1 MKNNVFCIS
10 NKQNCTIIIFQFYDD
25 INIQVTRLQTS
36 TTSHFNVSQES
47 EDVFI
52 PKMINH

>member
-1 MKNNVFCIS
+1 MKYNVFCNS
-10 NKQNCTIIIFQFYDD
+10 NKQKCTIIIFQFYDD

-47 EDVFI
+47 DDVFI